1 MQPLSETKQP
11 SSIAAS
17 IHPGAGVG
25 AVTLKVAELKR
36 SLAFYTSVIG
46 LGTIQQGAGFAVL
59 GVGNRPIVILA
70 EVPGAQPQPAHTTG
84 LYHSAI
90 LFPDRRSL
98 ARKIAQIID
107 LRISPGYADHRVS
120 EAFYLSDPDGNGL
133 ELYRDRPP
141 QEWTWEGGYVRMAS
155 DPINFD
161 NFFGEIQAEDVAKAS
176 PAVPA
181 GTRLGHMHLRVADIP
196 QAEKFYHGALGFN
209 ITARWPGALF
219 VSAGG
224 YHHHI
229 GLNTWQ
235 SRDGRPPMEPSA
247 GLREFSITL
256 PDQAELERLVTQ
268 IQSTG
273 LAVDQESDSAL
284 VMDPFQNPIR
294 LVVQNQ
300 IKISR

>member
-1 MQPLSETKQP
+1 MQPFSEIKQP

-17 IHPGAGVG
+17 IHPSAGVG
-25 AVTLKVAELKR
+25 TVTLKVSDLQR
-36 SLAFYTSVIG
+36 SLAFYTAVIG
-46 LGTIQQGAGFAVL
+46 LGKMQQSTGTAVL
-59 GVGNRPIVILA
+59 GAGNQPIVILA
-70 EVPGAQPQPAHTTG
+70 EVPGAQPQPVHTTG
-84 LYHSAI
+84 LYHAAI

-98 ARKIAQIID
+98 ARKIAQIIN

-141 QEWTWEGGYVRMAS
+141 QEWTWKGEYVRMAS

-161 NFFGEIQAEDVAKAS
+161 NFFGEIQGEDVAKAS

-181 GTRLGHMHLRVADIP
+181 STRLGHMHLRVADIP

-209 ITARWPGALF
+209 ITAHWPGALF

-229 GLNTWQ
+229 GLNAWQ
-235 SRDGRPPMEPSA
+235 SRGGRPPMEPSA

-273 LAVDQESDSAL
+273 IAVDKKPDSAL

-294 LVVQNQ
+294 LVVRDQ
-300 IKISR
+300 IYKPN